1 MSILEADPLVARRQ
15 EIHLASETS
24 LRRRKA
30 ASALVAWGCGIA
42 TVLAIVPLVVVLV
55 YTIHR
60 GISAWSVGFFT
71 HLPTPAGIPGG
82 GISNAIVGSVIVI
95 GMAAIMGI
103 PFGVLVGFHLART
116 ETRFASILRYSAEV
130 FTGIPSIAIGIFAY
144 ALIVVPLGHFSA
156 LSASVALAVL
166 MVPVVARATEAS
178 VRTVP
183 EELVEGGMA
192 LGGREGTVARRV
204 TFPVALPGILTGALL
219 ALSRALGE
227 SAPAPLHGDRES
239 GVLYVAH
246 AADSGLAAGGVYRW
260 PATVSRPPEDR
271 VGDRPVPGH
280 RGAHAQH
287 RGPDRRRAAPR
298 EDEMTDGA
306 TTADGY
312 EPVTAADIEDIAVNT
327 PVAMDLERVS
337 VSFQGVPAVTDVTM
351 QIQANQVT
359 SLIGP
364 SGSGK
369 TTLLR
374 TLNRLHDATRGA
386 QVSGSI
392 RHGSMDLYGPGTDP
406 VLVRARIGMVFQRPN
421 VFPTMSIYDN
431 VVSGLRFAGVR
442 RKELLNEAAES
453 GLIAAALWD
462 EVRHRLR
469 KPATSLSGGQQ
480 QRLCIARALAV
491 EPDVLLMDEP
501 TSSLDPSA
509 TKRIEELLSELVDRV
524 TIVIVTHNMQQA
536 HRVSTQCAFLLGG
549 DDGAGH
555 LIESGPTNV
564 LFDSPSDERTADYVA
579 GRFG

>member
-1 MSILEADPLVARRQ
+1 M
-15 EIHLASETS
+15 
-24 LRRRKA
+24 
-30 ASALVAWGCGIA
+30 
-42 TVLAIVPLVVVLV
+42 
-55 YTIHR
+55 
-60 GISAWSVGFFT
+60 
-71 HLPTPAGIPGG
+71 
-82 GISNAIVGSVIVI
+82 
-95 GMAAIMGI
+95 
-103 PFGVLVGFHLART
+103 
-116 ETRFASILRYSAEV
+116 
-130 FTGIPSIAIGIFAY
+130 
-144 ALIVVPLGHFSA
+144 
-156 LSASVALAVL
+156 
-166 MVPVVARATEAS
+166 
-178 VRTVP
+178 
-183 EELVEGGMA
+183 
-192 LGGREGTVARRV
+192 
-204 TFPVALPGILTGALL
+204 
-219 ALSRALGE
+219 
-227 SAPAPLHGDRES
+227 
-239 GVLYVAH
+239 
-246 AADSGLAAGGVYRW
+246 
-260 PATVSRPPEDR
+260 
-271 VGDRPVPGH
+271 
-280 RGAHAQH
+280 
-287 RGPDRRRAAPR
+287 
-298 EDEMTDGA
+298 
-306 TTADGY
+306 
-312 EPVTAADIEDIAVNT
+312 
-327 PVAMDLERVS
+327 S
-337 VSFQGVPAVTDVTM
+337 VSFHGVPAVTDVTM